1 MASKHVSYPCVPRN
15 IKNRNPQNLCTE
27 LNCSLDCRLWFTKS
41 IPFSISGRDVNNAV
55 HSNLWRDVNN
65 AVH

>member
-1 MASKHVSYPCVPRN
+1 MASKHVNYPCVPRN

-27 LNCSLDCRLWFTKS
+27 INCSSDCKLWFTKS

-55 HSNLWRDVNN
+55 H
-65 AVH
+65 